1 MAEVEI
7 LSQASS
13 YVAPAIPV
21 AIMLG
26 VVYWLTRTR
35 VDTKTCDRTHEA
47 VNQEHTN
54 LRQYIKDTEDRAE
67 NRHKEL
73 VGLIKNNGDEKPRIT
88 T

>member
-26 VVYWLTRTR
+26 VVYWVSRTR
-35 VDTKTCDRTHEA
+35 VDVKTCDRTHEA
-47 VNQEHTN
+47 VNQEHKN
-54 LRQYIKDTEDRAE
+54 LRQYISDTEKRAE
-67 NRHKEL
+67 GRHKEL
-73 VGLIKNNGDEKPRIT
+73 VDLIKRNGNQQPRIRT
-88 T
+88 